1 MADIDK
7 MFFIVQARCGS
18 SRLPGKILLPF
29 SEGKSILELLIDKLL
44 TIENSEVI
52 IATSVAEAND
62 VIEALAH
69 QKGVYCYRG
78 SENDVLNRFI
88 QAAESYNASKIIRVC
103 SDNPFLERESI
114 CRLRDYVTENKCDYA
129 GFDIFGKP
137 SIQTH
142 YGFWTEYVT
151 IEALQRIVSLTNE
164 TLYHEHVTNYIY
176 THPDHFNIR
185 WLKGPDE
192 LKGHEDIRL
201 TIDTEEDFKVAQ
213 KIYRDLVEKTKYP
226 TIKDV
231 IEYLDKNPVYYQSM
245 RNQIIK
251 NSK

>member
-1 MADIDK
+1 MEHINK
-7 MFFIVQARCGS
+7 IFFIVQARSGS

-44 TIENSEVI
+44 TIEHSEVI
-52 IATSVAEAND
+52 IATSIAETND
-62 VIEALAH
+62 IIEALAH
-69 QKGVYCYRG
+69 KKGIYCYRG
-78 SENDVLNRFI
+78 AENDVLGRFI
-88 QAAESYNASKIIRVC
+88 QAAKTYNASKIIRIC

-114 CRLRDYVTENKCDYA
+114 CRLRDYVMDNHCDYA

-142 YGFWTEYVT
+142 YGFWTEFVT
-151 IEALQRIVSLTNE
+151 LDTLERIASLTDE
-164 TLYHEHVTNYIY
+164 ALYHEHVTNYVY
-176 THPDHFNIR
+176 THPDNFKIC
-185 WLKGPDE
+185 WLKGSE
-192 LKGHEDIRL
+192 KLAGHEDIRL
-201 TIDTEEDFKVAQ
+201 TIDTEDDFKVAQ
-213 KIYRDLVEKTKYP
+213 KVYQDLVAKTKYP

-231 IEYLDKNPVYYQSM
+231 IDYLDKNPVHYQSM